1 MFCVCRCD
9 HSLSGPADHACF
21 VCAGV
26 IMFCVCRC
34 DHSLSSPPDHDCML
48 SVCRCDHN
56 LGGPPDHDSF
66 VCTDVIMFCVCRC
79 DHSLSSPPDPVVD
92 DCGDDDRQSQ
102 RVGHEVHAVHC
113 SSQHLPQSQ

>member
-48 SVCRCDHN
+48 SV
-56 LGGPPDHDSF
+56 L
-66 VCTDVIMFCVCRC
+66 
-79 DHSLSSPPDPVVD
+79 
-92 DCGDDDRQSQ
+92 
-102 RVGHEVHAVHC
+102 AVHQTMTVLC
-113 SSQHLPQSQ
+113 AQM